1 MTSLRRFRCTD
12 LLRLSPVNLDALTET
27 YLLTYYTT
35 YAIRWPDC
43 FTVVQQ
49 PYAFHLNSSTPHPPS
64 HPPLSSLTSSPSL
77 LAGYNMGKVE
87 GPPATYHG
95 HVSALSISPSYRRLS
110 LAQSLMS
117 SLEAVSDRLYH
128 ALFVDLYVRQSNALA
143 IAMYKRLG
151 YVVYRQV
158 IGYYMGEEDAYD
170 MRKALGGYNV
180 SAQSSSVPSPRLV
193 GALSGD
199 PEKKSMVPL
208 PHPVHPQEGD

>member
-1 MTSLRRFRCTD
+1 MTSLRRFRCAD
-12 LLRLSPVNLDALTET
+12 LFRISPVNLDALTET
-27 YLLTYYTT
+27 YQLTYYMT

-49 PYAFHLNSSTPHPPS
+49 PYSFSLNASIPHAHLPPPTPAAL
-64 HPPLSSLTSSPSL
+64 LSSSPSL

-87 GPPATYHG
+87 GPPASYHG
-95 HVSALSISPSYRRLS
+95 HVSALSISPAYRRLW

-117 SLEAVSDRLYH
+117 SLERICDSLYH

-143 IAMYKRLG
+143 IAMYRRLG

-170 MRKALGGYNV
+170 MRKAL
-180 SAQSSSVPSPRLV
+180 SE
-193 GALSGD
+193 D
-199 PEKKSMVPL
+199 PERRSMVPL
-208 PHPVHPQEGD
+208 PHPVHPGEGD